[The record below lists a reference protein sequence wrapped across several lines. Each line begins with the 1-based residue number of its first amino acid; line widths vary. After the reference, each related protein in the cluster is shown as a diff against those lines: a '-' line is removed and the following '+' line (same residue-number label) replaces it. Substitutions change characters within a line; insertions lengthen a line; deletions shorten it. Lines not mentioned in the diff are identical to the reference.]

1 MSLEEMRSHREP
13 NIIALLPLNCPGGSY
28 LQLTDQF
35 NVIQSKVG
43 VWESDFDRF
52 HRKQK
57 YLSSKH
63 GHLNEEEKNLL
74 SALALHI
81 G

>member
-13 NIIALLPLNCPGGSY
+13 NIIALLPLNFPGGSY

-63 GHLNEEEKNLL
+63 GHLTSDGNLTL
-74 SALALHI
+74 SV
-81 G
+81 